1 MICESASRRFQPGE
15 GPSGNLLR
23 DCENFADGLFEALLE
38 TESCLFPISWR
49 WRSVL
54 SPSGDYKGVLHHGH
68 WRAGLVRRHGPS
80 IKQES
85 CRLLSPFGEKQQ
97 PGQHERTQ
105 SCKWQTVGMCDTSDF

>member
-1 MICESASRRFQPGE
+1 MATS
-15 GPSGNLLR
+15 
-23 DCENFADGLFEALLE
+23 
-38 TESCLFPISWR
+38 
-49 WRSVL
+49 
-54 SPSGDYKGVLHHGH
+54 DYKGVLHHGH

-105 SCKWQTVGMCDTSDF
+105 SCKLQTVGMCDTSDFQKDHSLLNGWGKAGQFVFILCIIILSVFFVKQPTQYI